1 MARVRS
7 FEDGNLN
14 STIRTSRLQNFADI
28 DLLFDKKPSGDIY
41 KKTDAAAVKQSV
53 KNIISTN
60 LLEKPFLSDYGAN
73 ITGMLFELAQGG
85 ATFRIK
91 EQIKNSL
98 FKYEPRAEILDI
110 DCRPMEDEN
119 SLYVQVVFTVVSTR
133 EEVSVETTLS
143 RLR

>member
-7 FEDGNLN
+7 IEDGNLN
-14 STIRTSRLQNFADI
+14 STIRTSRLKQFSDI
-28 DLLFDKKPSGDIY
+28 DLSFDKKPSGDIY

-60 LLEKPFLSDYGAN
+60 LLEKPFLDDFGAN
-73 ITGMLFELAQGG
+73 ITGMLFELAQTG
-85 ATFRIK
+85 APYRIK

-98 FKYEPRAEILDI
+98 YKYEPRAEIVDI
-110 DCRPMEDEN
+110 ECYPRDDDN
-119 SLYVQVVFTVVSTR
+119 SLYVRVVFTVVSTR
-133 EEVSVETTLS
+133 EEVSVTTTLS

>member
-14 STIRTSRLQNFADI
+14 STIRTSRLQNFSDI

-60 LLEKPFLSDYGAN
+60 LCLLYTSPS
-73 ITGMLFELAQGG
+73 
-85 ATFRIK
+85 
-91 EQIKNSL
+91 
-98 FKYEPRAEILDI
+98 PRD
-110 DCRPMEDEN
+110 
-119 SLYVQVVFTVVSTR
+119 S
-133 EEVSVETTLS
+133 
-143 RLR
+143 